1 MPYVIVDRCTKD
13 GSCVEV
19 CPVACIHTTPDAPQF
34 YIDPDVCI
42 ECEQCK
48 VVCPVD
54 AIFVD
59 TELPPEHLISAD
71 VNASFFRQHKAAAEA
86 ITVAAAF
93 QIVGAAHAY
102 AAAAGLAIT
111 AVVVDDAGAPIAVG
125 RMDDAEPRTSDLAYH
140 KAYTAALFQVSTSEL
155 IAHARKPWLRS
166 LIVSHRGRIL
176 PTGGGIP
183 ILDEVVVVGA
193 IGVAGGSRDE
203 QDVLCCRAGLA
214 AVEGHWH

>member
-59 TELPPEHLISAD
+59 TELPPEHLIFAD
-71 VNASFFRQHKAAAEA
+71 VNASFFRQHKAAAEPVTA
-86 ITVAAAF
+86 QAAF
-93 QIVGAAHAY
+93 EIVEAAHAY

-111 AVVVDDAGAPIAVG
+111 AVVVDDAGAA
-125 RMDDAEPRTSDLAYH
+125 
-140 KAYTAALFQVSTSEL
+140 
-155 IAHARKPWLRS
+155 
-166 LIVSHRGRIL
+166 
-176 PTGGGIP
+176 
-183 ILDEVVVVGA
+183 
-193 IGVAGGSRDE
+193 
-203 QDVLCCRAGLA
+203 
-214 AVEGHWH
+214 